1 MKQHLWI
8 LELICRIYVW
18 SKIWVYG
25 IGKIVGGQFHRAGN
39 FPEEIAKTPIG
50 EVGSFDLA
58 WTFFGFS
65 TGYIWFIGLSQI
77 VGGGL
82 LLFNKTKLIG
92 VAILIP
98 ILLNIIVVDF
108 LFEISNGAM
117 LSAILY
123 FLMCCFILYYNKK
136 QLIAAVKKI
145 LETSKVSRSKKV
157 TWVGYGLVIVAVV
170 GITVVEVFLINWVG
184 R

>member
-8 LELICRIYVW
+8 LEGTCRIYVW
-18 SKIWVYG
+18 SKIWIYG
-25 IGKIVGGQFHRAGN
+25 IGKIIGGQFHRAGQI
-39 FPEEIAKTPIG
+39 PEEIAKTPIA

-82 LLFNKTKLIG
+82 LLFNKTKIIG
-92 VAILIP
+92 VGILIP

-108 LFEISNGAM
+108 FFEISNGAM

-123 FLMCCFILYYNKK
+123 FLMCCYILYYNKK
-136 QLIAAVKKI
+136 QLIEAVKKI
-145 LETSKVSRSKKV
+145 LRITKVPRTRKV
-157 TWVGYGLVIVAVV
+157 TWVGYGFVILAV
-170 GITVVEVFLINWVG
+170 GLITVVEVFLINWVG